1 MKIKNPV
8 KYFSRAE
15 IWLWST
21 SVAAIAVSFFV
32 FGGRGY
38 LTLCASLIG
47 VTSLILN
54 AKGNPRG
61 QVLMIAFSVM
71 YGIISYGFSYYGE
84 MLTYLGMTA
93 PMALAALVSW
103 LRHPSEHGRSE
114 VRVNALRPAE
124 YIGAFFLCIAV
135 TAGFSVLLS
144 YLGTTNIVIST
155 VSVFTSF
162 AAAYLTFRRSE
173 FFSAAYAANDIV
185 LIVMWI
191 LASLSDSSY
200 ISVVICF
207 AAFLANDIYGFISW
221 RSMRLRQSR
230 STAKNVCKEQNG

>member
-38 LTLCASLIG
+38 LTLCASIIG

-54 AKGNPRG
+54 AKGNPWG

-103 LRHPSEHGRSE
+103 LRHPSEHGRCE
-114 VRVNALRPAE
+114 VRVNALRLPSTSAP
-124 YIGAFFLCIAV
+124 
-135 TAGFSVLLS
+135 FSC
-144 YLGTTNIVIST
+144 
-155 VSVFTSF
+155 
-162 AAAYLTFRRSE
+162 
-173 FFSAAYAANDIV
+173 
-185 LIVMWI
+185 
-191 LASLSDSSY
+191 ASP
-200 ISVVICF
+200 
-207 AAFLANDIYGFISW
+207 
-221 RSMRLRQSR
+221 
-230 STAKNVCKEQNG
+230 

>member
-1 MKIKNPV
+1 M
-8 KYFSRAE
+8 
-15 IWLWST
+15 
-21 SVAAIAVSFFV
+21 
-32 FGGRGY
+32 
-38 LTLCASLIG
+38 
-47 VTSLILN
+47 
-54 AKGNPRG
+54 
-61 QVLMIAFSVM
+61 
-71 YGIISYGFSYYGE
+71 
-84 MLTYLGMTA
+84 
-93 PMALAALVSW
+93 
-103 LRHPSEHGRSE
+103 
-114 VRVNALRPAE
+114 
-124 YIGAFFLCIAV
+124 
-135 TAGFSVLLS
+135 LLS

>member
-1 MKIKNPV
+1 MKIKNPI
-8 KYFSRAE
+8 KYFTCAE
-15 IWLWST
+15 IWLWSA
-21 SVAAIAVSFFV
+21 SAAAITVSFFV

-38 LTLCASLIG
+38 LTLCASLTG

-54 AKGNPRG
+54 AKGNPFG

-114 VRVNALRPAE
+114 VRVNALGTAE

-144 YLGTTNIVIST
+144 YLGTANIVISS

-173 FFSAAYAANDIV
+173 FFAAAYAANDIV

-191 LASLSDSSY
+191 LASFHDTSY

-221 RSMRLRQSR
+221 RSMRLRQAHAAAESICR
-230 STAKNVCKEQNG
+230 GQKG